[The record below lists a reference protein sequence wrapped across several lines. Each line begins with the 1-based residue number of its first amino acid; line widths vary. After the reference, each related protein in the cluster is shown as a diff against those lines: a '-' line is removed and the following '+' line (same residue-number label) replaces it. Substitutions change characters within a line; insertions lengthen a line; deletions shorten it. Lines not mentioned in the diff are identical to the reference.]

1 MRLLRNILGTLAVL
15 GLMAILFWWV
25 APLIIGVA
33 AGVWI
38 AMTPIIGIIIIILL
52 IVSIIKQCNKKG

>member
-1 MRLLRNILGTLAVL
+1 MRLLRNILGTIAVL

-33 AGVWI
+33 TGVWI

-52 IVSIIKQCNKKG
+52 IVNIIKQCNKKG